1 MKRKYVLKTH
11 DSSFVITTPH
21 SRKSKGPYA
30 RDFRSMG
37 TVVGLHSSVSAWKL
51 YIYIYIQCIYV

>member
-11 DSSFVITTPH
+11 NSSFLIPMPH
-21 SRKSKGPYA
+21 SHRSKGPYA

-37 TVVGLHSSVSAWKL
+37 TMVGLHSSVSAWKL
-51 YIYIYIQCIYV
+51 YIYI